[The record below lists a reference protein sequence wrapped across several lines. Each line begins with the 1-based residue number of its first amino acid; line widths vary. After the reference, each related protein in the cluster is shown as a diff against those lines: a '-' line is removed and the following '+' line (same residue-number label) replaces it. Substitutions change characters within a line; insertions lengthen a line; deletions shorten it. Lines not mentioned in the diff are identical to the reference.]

1 MSKTRIT
8 VVSSDAQ
15 HLSQITS
22 VLERDS
28 NVGEISAVRCDAAQL
43 EAISDMPDVL
53 IVNGG
58 LPENGGLE
66 SLARLRQSHPDAAF
80 IVVSDNQSPEFLLK
94 AMRAGVREVLPTP
107 AVSDLLHDAIGRIA
121 PKRKAGGGGQ
131 DGKILAMT
139 SCKGGSGATFLATNL
154 AWVLATNHGKRVAL
168 IDLNLQFG
176 DAAMYVTDQTP
187 ASNLALVCQQ
197 IHRLDAAFLASAM
210 IDVAP
215 GFSLLAAPDDPA
227 HATDVRAE
235 HVEAIL
241 KLARANY
248 DFVIVDVGR
257 SLDGVSLQPFD
268 MADMIFPVVQLT
280 LPFIREAKRLVQVFL
295 SLGYPMNKVGLIVN
309 RYQKSGDI
317 SLEDLEKTVNA
328 KVYKAVPNAYEAVAA
343 SVNQGEPI
351 ARLAKNSP
359 VTKALREIAESLAA
373 EPEKAGKGWL
383 SRLFAAH

>member
-8 VVSSDAQ
+8 VVSSDAI
-15 HLSQITS
+15 HLSQITRI
-22 VLERDS
+22 LEQDA
-28 NVGEISAVRCDAAQL
+28 NLAEISSLQCGARELAAI
-43 EAISDMPDVL
+43 ADVPDVL

-66 SLARLRQSHPDAAF
+66 SLEHIRQRHPEAAF
-80 IVVSDNQSPEFLLK
+80 IVVSDNQSPDFLLR

-107 AVSDLLHDAIGRIA
+107 SAGEQLRAAISRIA
-121 PKRKAGGGGQ
+121 PKRRPAESA

-154 AWVLATNHGKRVAL
+154 AWVLATMHGKRVAL

-176 DAAMYVTDQTP
+176 DAAMYVTNQKP
-187 ASNLALVCQQ
+187 ASNLAQVCQQ
-197 IHRLDAAFLASAM
+197 IHRLDAAFLAAAM
-210 IDVAP
+210 LDVAP

-248 DFVIVDVGR
+248 DFVLVDVGR
-257 SLDGVSLQPFD
+257 SLDAVSLQPFD
-268 MADMIFPVVQLT
+268 MADTIFPVVQLT

-295 SLGYPMNKVGLIVN
+295 SLGYPMSKVGLIVN
-309 RYQKSGDI
+309 RHQKNCDI
-317 SLEDLEKTVNA
+317 SLEDLERTVAA
-328 KVYKAVPNAYEAVAA
+328 KVFKALPNAYEAVAA

-359 VTKALREIAESLAA
+359 VTKALREIAESLDA
-373 EPEKAGKGWL
+373 ESGKTSKGWL
-383 SRLFAAH
+383 SRLFTTR

>member
-1 MSKTRIT
+1 MSKTKIT
-8 VVSSDAQ
+8 VVSSDSY
-15 HLSQITS
+15 HLNQITRI
-22 VLERDS
+22 LEQDS
-28 NVGEISAVRCDAAQL
+28 NVGEILAIQGGTREL
-43 EAISDMPDVL
+43 EALKDVPDVL

-58 LPENGGLE
+58 LPESGGLD
-66 SLARLRQSHPDAAF
+66 SLERLRQRHPDTAF
-80 IVVSDNQSPEFLLK
+80 IVVSDNQSPDFLLK

-107 AVSDLLHDAIGRIA
+107 TASTQLHAAINRIT
-121 PKRKAGGGGQ
+121 PKRRAHEGTN
-131 DGKILAMT
+131 GKILAMT

-154 AWVLATNHGKRVAL
+154 AWILASMHGKRVAL

-176 DAAMYVTDQTP
+176 DAAMYVSDQKP

-227 HATDVRAE
+227 HMTDIRAE
-235 HVEAIL
+235 HVESIL

-257 SLDGVSLQPFD
+257 SLDAVSLQPFD

-295 SLGYPMNKVGLIVN
+295 SLGYPMSKVGLIVN
-309 RYQKSGDI
+309 RHQKNCDI
-317 SLEDLEKTVNA
+317 SLEHLERTVNA
-328 KVYKAVPNAYEAVAA
+328 KVFKAIPNAYEAVAA

-359 VTKALREIAESLAA
+359 VTKALREIAASLDVEA
-373 EPEKAGKGWL
+373 EKTGKGWL
-383 SRLFAAH
+383 SRLFTH

>member
-8 VVSSDAQ
+8 VVSSDAL
-15 HLSQITS
+15 HLSQITR
-22 VLERDS
+22 VLEQDK
-28 NVGEISAVRCDAAQL
+28 NLGEVSTLQCGASELATLKDV
-43 EAISDMPDVL
+43 PDVL

-66 SLARLRQSHPDAAF
+66 SLEQLRLKNPETAF
-80 IVVSDNQSPEFLLK
+80 IVVSDNHSPDFLLR

-107 AVSDLLHDAIGRIA
+107 TAGTQLHAAIGRIA
-121 PKRKAGGGGQ
+121 PRRKAQ
-131 DGKILAMT
+131 DAADGKILAMT
-139 SCKGGSGATFLATNL
+139 SCKGGSGATFIATNL
-154 AWVLATNHGKRVAL
+154 AWVLATTHGKRVAL

-197 IHRLDAAFLASAM
+197 IHRLDAAFLRSAM
-210 IDVAP
+210 IEVAP
-215 GFSLLAAPDDPA
+215 NFHLLAAPDDPA

-241 KLARANY
+241 KVARANY

-295 SLGYPMNKVGLIVN
+295 SLGYPMAKVGLIVN
-309 RYQKSGDI
+309 RHHKNCEI
-317 SLEDLEKTVNA
+317 SLQDLERTVNA
-328 KVYKAVPNAYEAVAA
+328 KVFKTVPNCYEEVAA

-359 VTKALREIAESLAA
+359 VTKALREVAASLDTVQ
-373 EPEKAGKGWL
+373 EKNGKGWL
-383 SRLFAAH
+383 SRLFATH

>member
-8 VVSSDAQ
+8 VVSSDNY
-15 HLSQITS
+15 HLNQITHI
-22 VLERDS
+22 LEQDS
-28 NVGEISAVRCDAAQL
+28 NLGEIRAIQGGTHEL
-43 EAISDMPDVL
+43 ETMKDIPDVL

-58 LPENGGLE
+58 LPESGGLE
-66 SLARLRQSHPDAAF
+66 SLERLRHSHPDTAF
-80 IVVSDNQSPEFLLK
+80 IVVSDNQSPDFLLR

-107 AVSDLLHDAIGRIA
+107 AAGAQLHAAIGRIA
-121 PKRKAGGGGQ
+121 PKRRTQETTA
-131 DGKILAMT
+131 GKILAMT

-154 AWVLATNHGKRVAL
+154 AWVLASVHGKRVAL

-176 DAAMYVTDQTP
+176 DAAMYVTNQTP

-197 IHRLDAAFLASAM
+197 IHRLDAAFLSSAM
-210 IDVAP
+210 IEVAP
-215 GFSLLAAPDDPA
+215 DFHLLAAPEDPA
-227 HATDVRAE
+227 HAVDVKAE

-241 KLARANY
+241 KVARANY

-280 LPFIREAKRLVQVFL
+280 LPFIREAKRMVQVFL
-295 SLGYPMNKVGLIVN
+295 SLGYPMSKVGLMVN
-309 RYQKSGDI
+309 RHQKSAEIG
-317 SLEDLEKTVNA
+317 LQDLERTVNA
-328 KVYKAVPNAYEAVAA
+328 KVFKTIPNCYEEVAA

-359 VTKALREIAESLAA
+359 VTKALREIAASLDTVQ
-373 EPEKAGKGWL
+373 EKNGKGWL
-383 SRLFAAH
+383 SRLFATH